1 MTIQED
7 PANPSRSIDKPA
19 GENLNP
25 IKAVPTVS
33 PQRQPIVF
41 SFPITIT
48 GVSKRYH
55 GAKSGVWALRDV
67 DLRIEPG
74 VFGLLGRNGAGKT
87 TLLQIM
93 ATLLNPTSGTVLI
106 GPYDTRRDR
115 RTIRRHL
122 GYLPQE
128 HGFYP
133 TLTVA
138 ETLSY
143 LAVLSGLQ
151 PTRPA
156 IEHALEAVDLVDQAR
171 MRVNSLSGGM
181 RRRLGLAQA
190 LLNNPAV
197 LIVDEPTAGLDPVEQ
212 QRFRKLLGTL
222 GALGDRTVIL
232 STHIVADVA
241 IGASHL
247 AVLEQ
252 GHLLFQGAVAELTE
266 RARGNSWLWRTTL
279 TEIEAAQRRQSV
291 VVTSLIPIA
300 GSSQVVDA
308 RVVGQQPDPMAI
320 AQEPSLEDGYFA
332 LLGKEAEQ

>member
-1 MTIQED
+1 MTTQEEPAD
-7 PANPSRSIDKPA
+7 PLHSADKPP
-19 GENLNP
+19 GEKLSSTQP
-25 IKAVPTVS
+25 ATAAS
-33 PQRQPIVF
+33 PQRHQAVF
-41 SFPITIT
+41 SFPITIS
-48 GVSKRYH
+48 GLSKRYR
-55 GAKSGVWALRDV
+55 GAKPGVWALRDV

-87 TLLQIM
+87 TLLQII
-93 ATLLNPTSGTVLI
+93 ATLLNPTTGSALI
-106 GPYDTRRDR
+106 GPYNTRRDR
-115 RTIRRHL
+115 WAIRRHL

-138 ETLSY
+138 ETLRY
-143 LAVLSGLQ
+143 LAVLSGIQ

-156 IEHALEAVDLVDQAR
+156 IERALGAVNLVDRAGAR
-171 MRVNSLSGGM
+171 VSSLSGGM

-190 LLNNPAV
+190 LLNDPAV

-212 QRFRKLLGTL
+212 QRFRTLLGTM
-222 GALGDRTVIL
+222 GARGDRTIIL

-247 AVLEQ
+247 AVLER
-252 GHLLFQGAVAELTE
+252 GHLLFQGTVPELTE
-266 RARGNSWLWRTTL
+266 RAKGNSWLWRATL
-279 TEIEAAQRRQSV
+279 TEIEAARQKQSA
-291 VVTSLIPIA
+291 VVTSLTPVA

-308 RVVGQQPDPMAI
+308 RVVGPQPDLAAV
-320 AQEPSLEDGYFA
+320 AQEPSLEDGYFT